1 MDDAIL
7 VSQLLSSI
15 NLWIAI
21 LTLIEQ
27 VERRIFIIHQI
38 LLWVVRSRQVVVL
51 NAVALFSVSRC
62 HHREIR
68 VGIILLLS
76 LLIVFVFVFVIVFV
90 LLATPLAHWRGV
102 GGEA

>member
-7 VSQLLSSI
+7 VSQLLGSI

-21 LTLIEQ
+21 LTLIKQ
-27 VERRIFIIHQI
+27 VERWIFIIHQI

-51 NAVALFSVSRC
+51 NSVALFRIGSC
-62 HHREIR
+62 HHRKIR

-76 LLIVFVFVFVIVFV
+76 LLIVFVFVIVFV

-102 GGEA
+102 GGKA

>member
-7 VSQLLSSI
+7 VSQLFGSI

-38 LLWVVRSRQVVVL
+38 LLRVVRSRQVVVL
-51 NAVALFSVSRC
+51 NAVTLFGVSRC

-76 LLIVFVFVFVIVFV
+76 LLIVFVFVIVFV